1 LSARLFTAVTPHPVI
16 HIGWS
21 DLDEHK
27 RYFLLQVS
35 MAFDGRN
42 ITFYEEVHDI
52 KTKVKPENQ
61 TSFIQGIVTGGAV
74 HYVTLS

>member
-52 KTKVKPENQ
+52 KTKVKPE
-61 TSFIQGIVTGGAV
+61 TKL
-74 HYVTLS
+74 LSYRGS